1 MSRASLI
8 RLVVFV
14 LTIIFVLGGTVLMIR
29 YAKGYRA
36 TSGGIIKG
44 TGLLSANSFPSAAE
58 VYINGK
64 LTTATDN
71 TLNLDPGEYHIEIKK
86 DGYHT
91 WSKKVKIIEELV
103 TQTNAQLF
111 PTSPALE

>member
-14 LTIIFVLGGTVLMIR
+14 LTIIFVMGGTYLMIR
-29 YAKGYRA
+29 YAQGYRP
-36 TSGGIIKG
+36 TSGGTIKG
-44 TGLLSANSFPSAAE
+44 TGLLSANSFPNGGE

-64 LTTATDN
+64 LSTATDN
-71 TLNLDPGEYHIEIKK
+71 TLNLDPGEYQIEIKK

-91 WSKKVKIIEELV
+91 WSKHVKITEEL
-103 TQTNAQLF
+103 
-111 PTSPALE
+111 